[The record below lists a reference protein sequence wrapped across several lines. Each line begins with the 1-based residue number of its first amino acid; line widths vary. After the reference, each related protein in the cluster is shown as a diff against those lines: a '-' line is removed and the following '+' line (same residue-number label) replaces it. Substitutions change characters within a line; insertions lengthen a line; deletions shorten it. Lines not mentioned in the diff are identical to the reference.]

1 MNFAYDSVFR
11 RVYRLIVLTCIG
23 QVFLVVEP
31 KLEWDTEAVKRRD
44 RAVKRAQIAT
54 AELFRT
60 SPLDDGD
67 DASAAASA
75 SMEGQLRACC
85 IP

>member
-1 MNFAYDSVFR
+1 MTFA
-11 RVYRLIVLTCIG
+11 G

-31 KLEWDTEAVKRRD
+31 KFEWDAEAVKRRD

-60 SPLDDGD
+60 SPLDNDD
-67 DASAAASA
+67 DAAAAAAAAA
-75 SMEGQLRACC
+75 SMEGQLRAHC
-85 IP
+85 ISWSCVA